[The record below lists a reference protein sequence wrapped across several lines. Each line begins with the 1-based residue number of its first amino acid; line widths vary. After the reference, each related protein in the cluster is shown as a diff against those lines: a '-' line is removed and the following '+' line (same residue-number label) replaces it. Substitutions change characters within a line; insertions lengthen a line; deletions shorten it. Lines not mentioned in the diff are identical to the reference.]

1 MWFLTRSTRLR
12 RTTVLAWGALL
23 SAVAAV
29 SPLAADVS
37 GPACV
42 TGDRMLRV
50 GFYAFFDPVSY
61 SADLRPQAPGFDV
74 HLGYEANLLTA
85 LEAIPGAGL
94 AFSRSGI
101 AQWDGIWL
109 RAADDRYDV
118 VGGGITILDSRT
130 RNAAGQP
137 VVLFTAGH
145 IAFRQSLLVRA
156 EDAARLARHADLTSD
171 VRVGVL
177 AGSTGES
184 RLLELTGLAD
194 SDGVLA
200 RGTLIA
206 TDTESLLADGSATYS
221 VGAAGTSPALRTRRR
236 LFPPSDAQPQVFY
249 LGDDAG
255 EQELIKALRSGLV
268 DALAR
273 GEVGNLHAASESGGA
288 FAVTALDYQVEHGG
302 FTLAAPDAALA
313 ACLDLMIDWL
323 TDNRS
328 IGYRQWI
335 HDPDIFLRR
344 ARAWRP

>member
-1 MWFLTRSTRLR
+1 MWFLTRSTRPR
-12 RTTVLAWGALL
+12 RTTVLVWGALL
-23 SAVAAV
+23 SAVAAA

-37 GPACV
+37 EPPCAV
-42 TGDRMLRV
+42 SDRVLRV

-61 SADLRPQAPGFDV
+61 SADRRPEAPGFDV
-74 HLGYEANLLTA
+74 HLGYEADLLTA

-137 VVLFTAGH
+137 VVVFTAGH

-156 EDAARLARHADLTSD
+156 EDAARLTRHTDLTSD

-206 TDTESLLADGSATYS
+206 TDTETLLADGSATYS
-221 VGAAGTSPALRTRRR
+221 VGAAGAAPALRTRRR
-236 LFPPSDAQPQVFY
+236 LFPPSDAHPQVFY
-249 LGDDAG
+249 LGGDGG
-255 EQELIKALRSGLV
+255 EQELIKALRSGLI

-273 GEVGNLHAASESGGA
+273 GEVGNLHAASESGGV
-288 FAVTALDYQVEHGG
+288 FVTTALDHQVEHGG
-302 FTLAAPDAALA
+302 FTLAARDAALA

-323 TDNRS
+323 TDYRS
-328 IGYRQWI
+328 IGYRQWLL
-335 HDPDIFLRR
+335 DPDIFLHR